1 MLSVNGFTTN
11 NLTTTGLYNIDAD
24 EINADSVNCDTFLN
38 QSSSL
43 FTGVSSNLQTQINT
57 INSLVSVG
65 QTGGGYFSILGGLA
79 NGFSTTNPFFNFGGA
94 GVSAVNVPVV
104 QSFPF
109 KVTSITFTCQTTPA
123 NPATVH
129 LYKNGSNVYTME
141 PINAVS
147 KTFNNI
153 NISYLANDT
162 LNLYTVS
169 GSGGALV
176 RATISCQV
184 GGVTGATPQL
194 TVGTVSNLAFGSTPT
209 VSITG
214 TTLNPVLNFGLVT
227 GSSGINGTNG
237 TNGATGAKGDKGD
250 TGAQGEK
257 GEKGDTGASGG
268 LDPAT
273 ALVITGLVGT
283 VGGLVTA
290 VATIEGEI
298 GALQG
303 EVGTLQTEVG
313 QLQTDVG
320 TINDEI
326 EALQGKT
333 QYMTCNTTT
342 TTTSFASKL
351 TTTDDI
357 TTSGKVIASSD
368 ITTATKVIATGDITT
383 SGKVI
388 ATDDITTS
396 AKVIATGDITSSG
409 NISSNNCTLGGTLKS
424 SYIDGTST
432 GVTSV
437 TIGHVNSVVDYTN
450 VNINGTLYVNGIL
463 YVPFNSVSS
472 FLNQF

>member
-57 INSLVSVG
+57 INSLVSTG
-65 QTGGGYFSILGGLA
+65 STGGGFFAITATQNSGYVTG
-79 NGFSTTNPFFNFGGA
+79 NYWGFNSGTNPSNNIPLVFDY
-94 GVSAVNVPVV
+94 
-104 QSFPF
+104 SF
-109 KVTSITFTCQTTPA
+109 KITSITIISQSIPTSPVVF
-123 NPATVH
+123 
-129 LYKNGSNVYTME
+129 LIKKNAITIYESPSYT
-141 PINAVS
+141 IDS
-147 KTFNNI
+147 ITFN
-153 NISYLANDT
+153 D
-162 LNLYTVS
+162 LNLPFVAGDQFNIYTQS
-169 GSGGALV
+169 GSGGGLV

-184 GGVTGATPQL
+184 GGVTGATPNL
-194 TVGTVSNLAFGSTPT
+194 SVGSVSSLAFGSTPT

-257 GEKGDTGASGG
+257 GEKGDSGG

-333 QYMTCNTTT
+333 QYMTVNTTT

-396 AKVIATGDITSSG
+396 AKVTATGDITTSG

-432 GVTSV
+432 GITSV